1 MQIAPTTRNWRARP
15 DARLLLALVVSAIAL
30 AVGGLLLLGVL
41 MLRMVLPDQTRYPQ
55 PLISLIRADYRA
67 WDAAALVLPPLNPQ
81 VVEAAERDVAEVS
94 NRAVPVAAL
103 AVNAPP
109 VPLAAS
115 PTETAPQPLLAIA
128 PTVAPQPS
136 SVPPTAAPAANVVV
150 PSVEAS
156 SVPVIVPPAIIAPT
170 VPPTVPV
177 DVPIPPAPA
186 APVDVPAAPPA
197 AAPPPSP
204 YPTSAPIVP
213 TEPSVLPLV
222 ATGTPAPTNAPTSV
236 PTAVPTRTPRDVP
249 TDVPTATPTNVPTAT
264 PTDVPTATPTDV
276 PTATP
281 TDMPTATPTDVP
293 TATPTDV
300 PTATPT
306 DVPTATPT
314 AVPDPIEPPTPTA
327 IPVPSLA
334 SCRDI
339 DVVTDASLESG
350 TAALQVH
357 LRNQS
362 SFQIAGLILEVQ
374 VARNSAERA
383 FTTSTSTNRISGD
396 VTGTLGPKANIVFR
410 SSGALTMA
418 DEILQVN
425 YTHSGAALTAD
436 DTFRLRFLVGGV
448 ACGLSGNFPPDTPV
462 TAAPVAVTITNPS
475 GEPQIARRDDAI
487 FSADVTAGSGD
498 AVAWVEFTITD
509 TLTGDRV
516 WNWMEHLVPY
526 CAFGDEQ
533 VPNCAI
539 PTQQLWNALPDGQ
552 YQLRVVAR
560 SMAGGRG
567 SAQESFMITRTTP
580 RMAR

>member
-249 TDVPTATPTNVPTAT
+249 TDVPTATPT
-264 PTDVPTATPTDV
+264 DV
-276 PTATP
+276 
-281 TDMPTATPTDVP
+281 PTATPTDVP